1 MANVEMNSVNKPAA
15 LRSGASKNLGRTMEL
30 PWVQRYINVAGPV
43 VMIIALSIA
52 MLIFEPRFFEL
63 GNLMIVLQ
71 DAAIYMV
78 LGMAMTLVITGKGID
93 LSIGAVAA
101 LSGLIMAMLIK
112 DHGVNVY
119 VAMIAAMLVGTTCG
133 IANGLVITKLRVPD
147 LMATLAMDVIYRG
160 LGLVLAAGTVLA
172 RFPEPLPT
180 LGRGHVFGFFP
191 VAAIVGLAALA
202 IGYVLYH
209 HTRLGRYAIAIGGNR
224 EAAQLTGIDVDKQKI
239 YLYALMGL
247 CAAIAGILLTG
258 RLNAIQSTAAV
269 GFTLH
274 TIAAVIVGGTVLFGG
289 RGTMFGT
296 LVGVLLLA
304 MVTNALVLLRFQF
317 FWQLVAAGV
326 IIISSIAFYA
336 YLRRRNNPDARFD
349 E

>member
-1 MANVEMNSVNKPAA
+1 MTKPENTSMTNTDTGQSVANRNV
-15 LRSGASKNLGRTMEL
+15 GRMMDL
-30 PWVQRYINVAGPV
+30 PWLQRYIDIAGPL
-43 VMIIALSIA
+43 VMILGLSLV
-52 MLIFEPRFFEL
+52 MLIFEPRFFQL
-63 GNLMIVLQ
+63 DNLMIVLQ
-71 DAAIYMV
+71 DAAIFMV

-101 LSGLIMAMLIK
+101 LSALIMAMLIK
-112 DHGVNVY
+112 DAGMNVY
-119 VAMIAAMLVGTTCG
+119 LAMIVAMLVGTTCG
-133 IANGLVITKLRVPD
+133 IVNGLVITKLRVPD

-160 LGLVLAAGTVLA
+160 IGLVLAAGTVLA
-172 RFPEPLPT
+172 RFPEPIPT
-180 LGRGHVFGFFP
+180 LGRGHAFGFFP
-191 VAAIVGLAALA
+191 VAAIIGLSALI
-202 IGYVLYH
+202 IGYILYH
-209 HTRLGRYAIAIGGNR
+209 HTRLGRYAIAIGANR

-274 TIAAVIVGGTVLFGG
+274 TIAAVVVGGTVLFGG
-289 RGTMFGT
+289 RGSMFGT

-304 MVTNALVLLRFQF
+304 MVTNSLVILRFQF

-326 IIISSIAFYA
+326 IIITSISFYT
-336 YLRRRNNPDARFD
+336 YLQRRNNPDARFD

>member
-1 MANVEMNSVNKPAA
+1 MSNAENTSVSKSETDQSVADRNV
-15 LRSGASKNLGRTMEL
+15 GRKTEL
-30 PWVQRYINVAGPV
+30 PWLQRYVDVAGPL
-43 VMIIALSIA
+43 VMIVGLSLV

-63 GNLMIVLQ
+63 ENLMIVLQ
-71 DAAIYMV
+71 DASIFMV

-101 LSGLIMAMLIK
+101 LSALIMAMLIK
-112 DHGVNVY
+112 DAGFNVY
-119 VAMIAAMLVGTTCG
+119 LAMVVAMLVGTTCG
-133 IANGLVITKLRVPD
+133 VVNGLVITKLKVPD

-172 RFPEPLPT
+172 RFPEPLPS
-180 LGRGHVFGFFP
+180 LGRGHAFGFFP
-191 VAAIVGLAALA
+191 IAAIIGLSALI
-202 IGYVLYH
+202 IGYILYH
-209 HTRLGRYAIAIGGNR
+209 HTKLGRYAVAIGANR
-224 EAAQLTGIDVDKQKI
+224 EAAQQTGIDVDKQKI

-274 TIAAVIVGGTVLFGG
+274 TIAAVVVGGTVLFGG

-304 MVTNALVLLRFQF
+304 MVTNSLVILRFQF

-326 IIISSIAFYA
+326 IIIASISFYT
-336 YLRRRNNPDARFD
+336 YLQRRNNPDARFD

>member
-1 MANVEMNSVNKPAA
+1 MANAENTQMTTGPKVAN
-15 LRSGASKNLGRTMEL
+15 RNLDRMIEL
-30 PWVQRYINVAGPV
+30 PWFQRYINVAGPL
-43 VMIIALSIA
+43 VMIFGLSIV
-52 MLIFEPRFFEL
+52 MLIFEPRFFEIS
-63 GNLMIVLQ
+63 NLMIILQ
-71 DAAIYMV
+71 DAAIFMV

-101 LSGLIMAMLIK
+101 LSAVVMAMLIK
-112 DHGVNVY
+112 DLGVNVY
-119 VAMIAAMLVGTTCG
+119 LAMLAAMAVGTTCG
-133 IANGLVITKLRVPD
+133 VVNGLVITKLKVPD

-172 RFPEPLPT
+172 RFPEPLPS
-180 LGRGHVFGFFP
+180 LGRGHVGVFP
-191 VAAIVGLAALA
+191 VAAIIGLTALT

-209 HTRLGRYAIAIGGNR
+209 HTRLGRYAIAIGANR
-224 EAAQLTGIDVDKQKI
+224 EAAQLTGINVDKQKI

-274 TIAAVIVGGTVLFGG
+274 TIAAVVVGGTVLFGG

-304 MVTNALVLLRFQF
+304 MVTNSLVILRFQF

-326 IIISSIAFYA
+326 IIIASISFYA
-336 YLRRRNNPDARFD
+336 YLQRRNNPDARFD

>member
-1 MANVEMNSVNKPAA
+1 MSNLENQSTIDAV
-15 LRSGASKNLGRTMEL
+15 LGHQTTSKSEGRKIEL
-30 PWVQRYINVAGPV
+30 PWVQRYFNVAGPL
-43 VMIIALSIA
+43 VMIIGLGLVMA
-52 MLIFEPRFFEL
+52 IFEPRFFEIA
-63 GNLMIVLQ
+63 NLMIILQ
-71 DAAIYMV
+71 DAAIFMV

-101 LSGLIMAMLIK
+101 LSAVIMAMLIK
-112 DHGVNVY
+112 DVGMNVY
-119 VAMIAAMLVGTTCG
+119 LAMVVGMLVGTTCG
-133 IANGLVITKLRVPD
+133 VVNGLVITKLRVPD

-172 RFPEPLPT
+172 RFPDPIPF
-180 LGRGHVFGFFP
+180 LGRGHVFGVFP
-191 VAAIVGLAALA
+191 VAAAIGLLALG

-209 HTRLGRYAIAIGGNR
+209 HTKLGRYAIAIGANR
-224 EAAQLTGIDVDKQKI
+224 EAAQLTGINVDRQKI

-274 TIAAVIVGGTVLFGG
+274 TIAAVVVGGTVLFGG

-296 LVGVLLLA
+296 LVGVLLLS
-304 MVTNALVLLRFQF
+304 MVTNSLVLLRFQF

-326 IIISSIAFYA
+326 IIIASIASYA
-336 YLRRRNNPDARFD
+336 YLQHRNNADARQD